1 MISFKIKQCM
11 LQSNIP
17 FFKRSF
23 FVSTIWNV
31 SNEAQ
36 LISNDQTALNNGSE
50 LYQGIKKLV
59 KVAILGLPNAGK
71 STLVNKL
78 INRSVCI
85 FIHLRIIYL
94 FHNFNIK

>member
-1 MISFKIKQCM
+1 MISFKIKQRV
-11 LQSNIP
+11 LQSNIA
-17 FFKRSF
+17 FFKRSPF
-23 FVSTIWNV
+23 CSTTSNV

-36 LISNDQTALNNGSE
+36 LISNDQTVLNNASD

-59 KVAILGLPNAGK
+59 KVAILGLPNVGK

-85 FIHLRIIYL
+85 FIHVRIIYL

>member
-1 MISFKIKQCM
+1 MFSFKIKQRV
-11 LQSNIP
+11 LRSNIS
-17 FFKRSF
+17 FFKQSPF
-23 FVSTIWNV
+23 CSTISNV

-36 LISNDQTALNNGSE
+36 LISNDQTVLNNASD

-85 FIHLRIIYL
+85 FIHVRIIYL